1 MRTYAIYPTE
11 FPEPWASDWG
21 EDEYG
26 LWMGFTYKGVK
37 QLFRWIEPGTFL
49 MGSPEHEPER
59 SENETQHTVTLS
71 KGYWLA
77 ECSVTQALWQAAM
90 GTNPSEFQGDDRPVE
105 NVSWHDAQAFIDTL
119 NGLKPALKLCLP
131 TEAQWEY
138 ACRAGTQTPF
148 SFGEQIDSSQ
158 VNFIGMT
165 PYNSGKPREFRAQ
178 TVAVKSLPP
187 NAWGLYEM
195 HGNVWEW
202 CRDWSGS
209 YPTESVTDPQG
220 PDTGDYRVLRGG
232 SWILFGVYCRSA
244 SRKVARPAE
253 ADNVTGFRLALGH

>member
-1 MRTYAIYPTE
+1 MRVLTVYPAE

-59 SENETQHTVTLS
+59 NKDETQHTVTLS
-71 KGYWLA
+71 KGFWLA
-77 ECSVTQALWQAAM
+77 DCTVTQALWQAAM
-90 GTNPSEFQGDDRPVE
+90 GTNPSEFQGEGRPVDR
-105 NVSWHDAQAFIDTL
+105 VSWNDAQAFIDTL

-138 ACRAGTQTPF
+138 ACRAGIQTPF
-148 SFGEQIDSSQ
+148 SFGEQIDSSL
-158 VNFIGMT
+158 VNFDGNN
-165 PYNSGKPREFRAQ
+165 PYINGKRSEYRKQ

-202 CRDWSGS
+202 CRDWHGG

-220 PDTGDYRVLRGG
+220 PEAGVNRVLRGG
-232 SWILFGVYCRSA
+232 SWIFNGRHARSA
-244 SRKVARPAE
+244 YRSHYEPDYRYY
-253 ADNVTGFRLALGH
+253 DFGFRLALGH